1 MPFVQIITN
10 THNHMLVLDYIK
22 IKHTKSN
29 TFPLKLYE
37 ASGITMDQHESAI
50 NIFKTHV
57 KNSQQLIY
65 LKSIWSGCSEK
76 NRSKKSNLDV
86 HSKNIKFLMLTT
98 FNTMFLFDWT
108 MLISKFQFPSHSFIK
123 IRNNF
128 LSNNSMQNCV
138 KLWLLRDSFSTRN

>member
-1 MPFVQIITN
+1 M
-10 THNHMLVLDYIK
+10 LDYIK

-57 KNSQQLIY
+57 KKFSAINLFKEHLIRMFR
-65 LKSIWSGCSEK
+65 KK

-98 FNTMFLFDWT
+98 FNTMFLFD
-108 MLISKFQFPSHSFIK
+108 
-123 IRNNF
+123 
-128 LSNNSMQNCV
+128 
-138 KLWLLRDSFSTRN
+138 